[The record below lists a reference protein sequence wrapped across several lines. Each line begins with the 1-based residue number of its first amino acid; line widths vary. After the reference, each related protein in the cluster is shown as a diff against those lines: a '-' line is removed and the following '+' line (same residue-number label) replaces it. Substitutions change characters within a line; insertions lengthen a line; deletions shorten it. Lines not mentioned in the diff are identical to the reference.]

1 MVWELRVESTKPNA
15 EKLKAVQAKTET
27 LKR

>member
-15 EKLKAVQAKTET
+15 EKLK
-27 LKR
+27 LKRANAERLKC